1 MLKMPFIQF
10 STIAA
15 AALAVV
21 VTVFSTTNVLAASAA
36 SQSTGTNDST
46 AVSSNQTHELR
57 TDMSIYNKDKSRA
70 MDLKSSSNRAEFQQY
85 LNRFALALSKA
96 EAVAKSGSSTSNS
109 LSINKA
115 PDREMASL
123 LHMIRGI
130 ENKIGQL

>member
-1 MLKMPFIQF
+1 MLKMPFIKF
-10 STIAA
+10 STMAA
-15 AALAVV
+15 TVFAVV
-21 VTVFSTTNVLAASAA
+21 VTVFSTTNVLAAPAA
-36 SQSTGTNDST
+36 SQSTGNNDST
-46 AVSSNQTHELR
+46 AVSTGQIRELR

-70 MDLKSSSNRAEFQQY
+70 SESKSSSNRAEFQQY

-123 LHMIRGI
+123 LHLIRGI
-130 ENKIGQL
+130 EDKIGQL